1 MSFQRR
7 NPGPDGCAIGPPR
20 PWREISGRAAILRPE
35 VRASGRTGRMR
46 LLVTGSS
53 GHLGEALVRRFRSD
67 GHAVVGLDLLGSPFT
82 DVVGSVADRAVV
94 AAAVQGVDAVVHS
107 ATLHKPHVVSHE
119 TRAFI
124 DTNVSGTATLLEAA
138 VEAGLGSFVF
148 ISTTSVFGMA
158 LTPASDGPAA
168 WITEEVTPVPRNIYG
183 VTKAA
188 AEDLCQLAHQDR
200 GLACVVLRVS
210 RFFPEDDDNDA
221 TRDRYGSENSKV
233 NELLF
238 RRVDLA
244 DAVSACQAAINQA
257 PRIGFGRYV
266 ISATTPF
273 DQADIFDLRQDAP
286 GVVRRYFP
294 DFEAV
299 YARRGWRMFPSLDR
313 VYVNTGARRA
323 LGWEP
328 TYDFAWALQRL
339 REDKHPV
346 SDLARAVGR
355 KGYHAEPTG
364 VYTTG

>member
-1 MSFQRR
+1 
-7 NPGPDGCAIGPPR
+7 
-20 PWREISGRAAILRPE
+20 
-35 VRASGRTGRMR
+35 
-46 LLVTGSS
+46 
-53 GHLGEALVRRFRSD
+53 
-67 GHAVVGLDLLGSPFT
+67 
-82 DVVGSVADRAVV
+82 
-94 AAAVQGVDAVVHS
+94 
-107 ATLHKPHVVSHE
+107 
-119 TRAFI
+119 
-124 DTNVSGTATLLEAA
+124 
-138 VEAGLGSFVF
+138 
-148 ISTTSVFGMA
+148 
-158 LTPASDGPAA
+158 
-168 WITEEVTPVPRNIYG
+168 
-183 VTKAA
+183 
-188 AEDLCQLAHQDR
+188 
-200 GLACVVLRVS
+200 VLRVS
-210 RFFPEDDDNDA
+210 RFFPEDDDNDD

-299 YARRGWRMFPSLDR
+299 YARRDWRMFPSVDR
-313 VYVNTGARRA
+313 VYVNTRARRE

-339 REDKHPV
+339 REDQHPV